1 MYFGRYEFICFERY
15 HFINFEKSMVRWSR
29 KVGEYKRRLA
39 CVLQELSLN
48 VIPDFLQRSKDELK
62 VMLIFQVL
70 FCMTGNYK
78 FVWKTLSASFKIQDP
93 SILINSQKINRNW
106 LPAQICSHDF
116 TQINVSYLNCT
127 NMENIFI
134 KRIFITEHFS
144 RDIVCFM
151 MSGQSL
157 IIQ

>member
-48 VIPDFLQRSKDELK
+48 VIPLFLQRSKDELK
-62 VMLIFQVL
+62 VLLIFQVL
-70 FCMTGNYK
+70 FCMTGNYE
-78 FVWKTLSASFKIQDP
+78 FVWNTLSTSFKIQDP

-116 TQINVSYLNCT
+116 RQINVSYLNYT

-134 KRIFITEHFS
+134 KCIFITEHFS

-151 MSGQSL
+151 MSGISL